1 MKYLLKFIFQTI
13 VIVFILTPIFVVRFI
28 WTFKWSDEIGTT
40 MGKKKM
46 YRMYKQSY
54 HNMVSNILGRK
65 WSYM

>member
-13 VIVFILTPIFVVRFI
+13 VIVFILTPIFVIRFI

-46 YRMYKQSY
+46 YSMYKRSY
-54 HNMVSNILGRK
+54 RTMVNHILGRN